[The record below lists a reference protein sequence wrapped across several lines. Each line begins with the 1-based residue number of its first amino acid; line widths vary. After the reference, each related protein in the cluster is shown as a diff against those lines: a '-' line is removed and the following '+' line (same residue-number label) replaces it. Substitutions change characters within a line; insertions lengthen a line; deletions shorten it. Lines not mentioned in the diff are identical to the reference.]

1 MSLGN
6 RRWDVVVIGGGPAG
20 MMAAGRAAEKG
31 ASVLLVEKN
40 PILGKKLLIT
50 GGGRCNILNAEFETR
65 TLLEKYGEA
74 GKYLA
79 SPYASFSSKDA
90 YEFFEGRGLPLKVE
104 NEKRAF
110 PITENAQT
118 VRDTLLG
125 YMEDGNV
132 QMEMRSPV
140 TSFVTESGR
149 IASARLKDGTFIDG
163 RAFVLATG
171 GKSRPE
177 TGSTGDGFKWLSEL
191 GHTVRTADAAL
202 VPISVHDA
210 WVKRAAGVALP
221 DAKLTLFQY
230 EKKLKSFRGK
240 VLITHEGLSGPAVLN
255 ASREIGEYLQY
266 GDVVIDLDIQPNLGY
281 EKVNALLQKIFKE
294 NDTKKLKN
302 SLKELAPSALVPI
315 LLQLSLIDGEKTC
328 NAVTREERVRLMKL
342 VKHIPVSVKGLLG
355 LDKAVVTSGGVILDE
370 VDTRFMRSRLIRN
383 LYLAGDV
390 LDVNRPSGG
399 YSLQLAWTTGRI
411 AGEYAYT
418 AHENV

>member
-1 MSLGN
+1 
-6 RRWDVVVIGGGPAG
+6 

-31 ASVLLVEKN
+31 ASVVLIEKN

-50 GGGRCNILNAEFETR
+50 GGGRCNITNAESDTKI
-65 TLLEKYGEA
+65 LLAKYGDA

-79 SPYASFSSKDA
+79 SPFSTFSSPEA
-90 YEFFEGRGLPLKVE
+90 IHFFESRGMPIKVE

-118 VRDTLLG
+118 VRDCMAG
-125 YMEDGNV
+125 YLEDGNV
-132 QMEMRSPV
+132 IVETRSPV
-140 TSFVTESGR
+140 VGLVTEQGA
-149 IASARLKDGTFIDG
+149 IASARLKDGTFIDA
-163 RAFVLATG
+163 RAFVIATG

-177 TGSTGDGFKWLSEL
+177 TGSIGDGFKWLGEI

-202 VPISVHDA
+202 VPISVHDE
-210 WVKRAAGVALP
+210 WVKRAAGTSLA
-221 DAKLTLFQY
+221 DAKVTLFQY

-240 VLITHEGLSGPAVLN
+240 VLITHEGLSGPAILN
-255 ASREIGEYLQY
+255 ASREIGEFLQY
-266 GDVVIDLDIQPNLGY
+266 GDVVIDIDIVPDSGY
-281 EKVNALLQKIFKE
+281 EKVNTLLQKIFKG
-294 NDTKKLKN
+294 NATKMLKN
-302 SLKELAPSALVPI
+302 SLKPIVPPALVPI
-315 LLQLSLIDGEKTC
+315 ILQMAQIDGEKTC
-328 NAVTREERVRLMKL
+328 TAVTREERVRLMKL

-355 LDKAVVTSGGVILDE
+355 LEKAVVTSGGVTLDE
-370 VDTRFMRSRLIRN
+370 IDTRYMRSRLIRN
-383 LYLAGDV
+383 LYLVGDV